1 MKTIKFGTK
10 RTVAPTIVIGCM
22 RLSEIL
28 KACEIRLTRE
38 EWYALYLAAG
48 HPLP

>member
-1 MKTIKFGTK
+1 MKKVGFGTK
-10 RTVAPTIVIGCM
+10 RTEAPAIVIGCM
-22 RLSEIL
+22 RLAEIL

-38 EWYALYLAAG
+38 EWYTLYLAAG